1 MKEKGDNW
9 TSLNKTF
16 APQKITEKMDRHN
29 REHQDEIEYVCV
41 CVYTPLIRQPVKKG
55 QHI

>member
-29 REHQDEIEYVCV
+29 REH
-41 CVYTPLIRQPVKKG
+41 
-55 QHI
+55 